1 VITYVAFLRA
11 INVAG
16 QKLIKM
22 PELVRVLA
30 SAGFQNV
37 RTYIQSGNVIFDSAS
52 TNSIALRRKLEQT
65 LEKAF
70 GYKVTVVLKT
80 LPELKHLVMRDPFKQ
95 AGTDGG
101 VVLFAVLLAD
111 DPKNKPRLPLISD
124 KENLEVIEVKDR
136 VALVVSHRKKN
147 GWFGFL
153 NAIVEKAMGVSAT
166 TRNWNTV
173 NKILGFADAIGRKS
187 VERKKR

>member
-1 VITYVAFLRA
+1 
-11 INVAG
+11 
-16 QKLIKM
+16 
-22 PELVRVLA
+22 
-30 SAGFQNV
+30 
-37 RTYIQSGNVIFDSAS
+37 
-52 TNSIALRRKLEQT
+52 
-65 LEKAF
+65 
-70 GYKVTVVLKT
+70 
-80 LPELKHLVMRDPFKQ
+80 MRDPFKQ

-147 GWFGFL
+147 GWFGFP
-153 NAIVEKAMGVSAT
+153 NAIVEKALGVSET

-173 NKILGFADAIGRKS
+173 NKIVGFADAIGRKS